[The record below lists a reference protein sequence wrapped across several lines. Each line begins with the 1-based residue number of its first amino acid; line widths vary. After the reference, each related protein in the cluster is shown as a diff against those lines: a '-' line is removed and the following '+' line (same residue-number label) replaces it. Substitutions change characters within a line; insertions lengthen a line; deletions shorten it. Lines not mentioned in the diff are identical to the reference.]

1 MREDCRIAKN
11 VFKMCQNLLQ
21 FLSAHSYSIRNIIM
35 PFLWHKAERVGLHLS
50 WGCCR
55 NGQQHRIK
63 SQKIAKER
71 GWARTMC
78 ESSITSFL
86 FLCGLQSPSMCRLWF
101 TLKLAYWP
109 QICIVSRY
117 LWANQAKSLRRVP
130 SIRSEDPRSPT
141 SKNLNIWTF
150 RADVWLV

>member
-11 VFKMCQNLLQ
+11 VFKMCQNFLQ
-21 FLSAHSYSIRNIIM
+21 LLSAHSHSIRNIIM

-63 SQKIAKER
+63 SQKVAKER

-78 ESSITSFL
+78 ESSITSLL

-101 TLKLAYWP
+101 ALKLGSWWFNKHTGHRF
-109 QICIVSRY
+109 VSYRDIY
-117 LWANQAKSLRRVP
+117 ERIKQRVFEEFP
-130 SIRSEDPRSPT
+130 RFDRKIRDLQHRKT
-141 SKNLNIWTF
+141 
-150 RADVWLV
+150 